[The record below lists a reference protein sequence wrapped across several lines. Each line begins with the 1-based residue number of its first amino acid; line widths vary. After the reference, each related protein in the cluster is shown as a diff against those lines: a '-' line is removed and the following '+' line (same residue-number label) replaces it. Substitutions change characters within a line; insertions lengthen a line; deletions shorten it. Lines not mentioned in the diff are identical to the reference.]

1 MKKQRLNKKLLAEYA
16 ESSQY
21 MGLGLYFAVAVLLF
35 TAVGWW
41 IDQYFNTLPLF
52 TIIGLFG
59 GAGGGFY
66 RLYILLMAMDGKEN
80 KECGK
85 G

>member
-1 MKKQRLNKKLLAEYA
+1 MVKKNSEKKLLAEYA
-16 ESSQY
+16 DSSRL
-21 MGLGLYFAVAVLLF
+21 MGFGLYFAVAVLLF
-35 TAVGWW
+35 TAIGWW
-41 IDQYFNTLPLF
+41 IDQYLNSLPLF
-52 TIIGLFG
+52 TIVGLFA

-66 RLYILLMAMDGKEN
+66 RLYTLLMATNEKEN

>member
-1 MKKQRLNKKLLAEYA
+1 MGKKNSEKKLLAEYA
-16 ESSQY
+16 DSSRL
-21 MGLGLYFAVAVLLF
+21 MGFGLYFAVAVLLF

-41 IDQYFNTLPLF
+41 IDQYLNSLPLF
-52 TIIGLFG
+52 TIVGLFG

-66 RLYILLMAMDGKEN
+66 RLYALLMATNEKEN